1 MDQDRVVFF
10 RLSNREVQGG
20 AESRLQPKFLEFGDH
35 APVGNSSLRPD
46 LRLPFRKFAHR
57 WPFSRGQ
64 FAAVAHG
71 GGASGILNKIE
82 YLKIFLRRC
91 LQRLH

>member
-10 RLSNREVQGG
+10 RLSNREVLGYSVFDQW
-20 AESRLQPKFLEFGDH
+20 PKFQEFGDH
-35 APVGNSSLRPD
+35 VPIGKSSLGPD
-46 LRLPFRKFAHR
+46 LCLPFRKFAHR

-71 GGASGILNKIE
+71 AVTGGILNKFSDLE
-82 YLKIFLRRC
+82 IFARRC